1 VVEFLVRQE
10 TKRTNQSD
18 KQLLNTELL
27 PRRPWYRFK
36 RSIEAARSLC
46 RSNTIACFVLTVSML
61 HHEHG
66 VKTVRTGF
74 LYDLSFLSRRQQPEN
89 TMGRRP
95 ARCYRYQ
102 KNKPYIKSR
111 YCRGV
116 PESKIRIYDVGAKK
130 APVDLFPFVAHL
142 VCDEKQQISS
152 EALEACRVAINK
164 HLVKSV
170 GKDGYHIRVRAH
182 PFHVLRANK
191 MLSCAGADRLSS
203 GMRHSY
209 GKPIGVSARVDIGQI
224 LVSIRSKDASEPH
237 VIEAIRRG
245 KFKFAGRQK
254 ILKSLKW
261 GFTKYHRED
270 YVNMRRSGE
279 LAADGNIV
287 KVHYRRGLL
296 EGNALYEA
304 GQD

>member
-1 VVEFLVRQE
+1 
-10 TKRTNQSD
+10 
-18 KQLLNTELL
+18 
-27 PRRPWYRFK
+27 
-36 RSIEAARSLC
+36 
-46 RSNTIACFVLTVSML
+46 
-61 HHEHG
+61 
-66 VKTVRTGF
+66 
-74 LYDLSFLSRRQQPEN
+74 
-89 TMGRRP
+89 MGRRP

-116 PESKIRIYDVGAKK
+116 PESKIKIYDVGNKK

-152 EALEACRVAINK
+152 EALEACRVAVNK
-164 HLVKSV
+164 FLVKNV
-170 GKDGYHIRVRAH
+170 GKEGYHIRMRAH

-209 GKPIGVSARVDIGQI
+209 GKPIGVAARVDIGQI
-224 LVSIRSKDASEPH
+224 LLSVRAKDNAQKH

-254 ILKSLKW
+254 ILRSLKW
-261 GFTKYHRED
+261 GFTKYPRSE
-270 YVNMRRSGE
+270 YVALRKAGV
-279 LAADGNIV
+279 LAADGNQV
-287 KVHYRRGLL
+287 KVHNRRGAL
-296 EGNALYEA
+296 EKSVLYQTGME
-304 GQD
+304 

>member
-1 VVEFLVRQE
+1 
-10 TKRTNQSD
+10 
-18 KQLLNTELL
+18 
-27 PRRPWYRFK
+27 
-36 RSIEAARSLC
+36 
-46 RSNTIACFVLTVSML
+46 
-61 HHEHG
+61 
-66 VKTVRTGF
+66 
-74 LYDLSFLSRRQQPEN
+74 
-89 TMGRRP
+89 MGRRP

-116 PESKIRIYDVGAKK
+116 PESKIKIYDVGNKK

-164 HLVKSV
+164 YLSKNL
-170 GKDGYHIRVRAH
+170 GKDAYHIRMRAH

-209 GKPIGVSARVDIGQI
+209 GKPIGVAARVDIGQI
-224 LVSIRSKDASEPH
+224 LLSVRAKDNAEKH

-261 GFTKYHRED
+261 GFTKYPREE
-270 YVNMRRSGE
+270 YVKLRKAGV
-279 LAADGNIV
+279 LAADGNQV
-287 KVHYRRGLL
+287 KVHNRRGAL
-296 EGNALYEA
+296 EDSVLYQTGME
-304 GQD
+304 

>member
-1 VVEFLVRQE
+1 MGI
-10 TKRTNQSD
+10 N
-18 KQLLNTELL
+18 
-27 PRRPWYRFK
+27 
-36 RSIEAARSLC
+36 
-46 RSNTIACFVLTVSML
+46 
-61 HHEHG
+61 
-66 VKTVRTGF
+66 
-74 LYDLSFLSRRQQPEN
+74 
-89 TMGRRP
+89 MGRRP

-116 PESKIRIYDVGAKK
+116 PDSQIRIFDTGVKK

-152 EALEACRVAINK
+152 EALEACRIAINK
-164 HLVKSV
+164 HLTKNI
-170 GKDGYHIRVRAH
+170 GKDNYHIRVRAH

-209 GKPIGVSARVDIGQI
+209 GKPIGVAARVDIGQV
-224 LVSIRSKDASEPH
+224 LLSVRSKDQFEAH

-261 GFTKYHRED
+261 GFTQFTRDE
-270 YVNMRRSGE
+270 YVRLRKCNE

-287 KVHYRRGLL
+287 KVHNRRGKL
-296 EGNALYEA
+296 EKSALFLA
-304 GQD
+304 GAE

>member
-1 VVEFLVRQE
+1 
-10 TKRTNQSD
+10 
-18 KQLLNTELL
+18 
-27 PRRPWYRFK
+27 
-36 RSIEAARSLC
+36 
-46 RSNTIACFVLTVSML
+46 
-61 HHEHG
+61 
-66 VKTVRTGF
+66 
-74 LYDLSFLSRRQQPEN
+74 
-89 TMGRRP
+89 MGRRP

-116 PESKIRIYDVGAKK
+116 PDSKIRIFDVGAKK

-164 HLVKSV
+164 HLTTTI
-170 GKDGYHIRVRAH
+170 GKDAYHIKIRAH

-209 GKPIGVSARVDIGQI
+209 GKPIGVAARVDIGQI
-224 LVSIRSKDASEPH
+224 LLSVRSKDVHEPH

-261 GFTKYHRED
+261 GFTKYPRED
-270 YVNMRRSGE
+270 YVKMRRNGE

-287 KVHYRRGLL
+287 KVHNRRGPL
-296 EGNALYEA
+296 EESALFQA
-304 GQD
+304 GQE

>member
-1 VVEFLVRQE
+1 
-10 TKRTNQSD
+10 
-18 KQLLNTELL
+18 
-27 PRRPWYRFK
+27 
-36 RSIEAARSLC
+36 
-46 RSNTIACFVLTVSML
+46 
-61 HHEHG
+61 
-66 VKTVRTGF
+66 
-74 LYDLSFLSRRQQPEN
+74 
-89 TMGRRP
+89 MGRRP

-111 YCRGV
+111 FCRGV
-116 PESKIRIYDVGAKK
+116 PDSKIRIFDTGAKK
-130 APVDLFPFVAHL
+130 APVDLFPAVAHL

-164 HLVKSV
+164 HLTNNV
-170 GKDGYHIRVRAH
+170 GKDNYHIRIRAH

-224 LVSIRSKDASEPH
+224 LLSVRSKDAHMVH

-261 GFTKYHRED
+261 GFTKYPRTE
-270 YVNMRRSGE
+270 YVEKRRNGE
-279 LAADGNIV
+279 LSADGNIV
-287 KVHYRRGLL
+287 KVHTRRGLL
-296 EGNALYEA
+296 EKSALYLA
-304 GQD
+304 GQE

>member
-1 VVEFLVRQE
+1 
-10 TKRTNQSD
+10 
-18 KQLLNTELL
+18 
-27 PRRPWYRFK
+27 
-36 RSIEAARSLC
+36 
-46 RSNTIACFVLTVSML
+46 
-61 HHEHG
+61 
-66 VKTVRTGF
+66 
-74 LYDLSFLSRRQQPEN
+74 
-89 TMGRRP
+89 MGRRP

-116 PESKIRIYDVGAKK
+116 PESKIKIYDVGNKK
-130 APVDLFPFVAHL
+130 ASVDLFPFVAHL

-164 HLVKSV
+164 YLSKNI
-170 GKDGYHIRVRAH
+170 GKDAYHIRMRAH

-209 GKPIGVSARVDIGQI
+209 GKPIGVAARVDIGQI
-224 LVSIRSKDASEPH
+224 LLSVRSKDAAEKH

-261 GFTKYHRED
+261 GFTKFPREE
-270 YVNMRRSGE
+270 YVALRKAGV
-279 LAADGNIV
+279 LAADGNQV
-287 KVHYRRGLL
+287 KVHNRRGAL
-296 EGNALYEA
+296 EKSVLYQTGME
-304 GQD
+304 

>member
-1 VVEFLVRQE
+1 
-10 TKRTNQSD
+10 
-18 KQLLNTELL
+18 
-27 PRRPWYRFK
+27 
-36 RSIEAARSLC
+36 
-46 RSNTIACFVLTVSML
+46 
-61 HHEHG
+61 
-66 VKTVRTGF
+66 
-74 LYDLSFLSRRQQPEN
+74 
-89 TMGRRP
+89 MGRRP

-116 PESKIRIYDVGAKK
+116 PESKIRIYDVGNK
-130 APVDLFPFVAHL
+130 AANVDLFPYVAHL

-164 HLVKSV
+164 YLGKHI
-170 GKDGYHIRVRAH
+170 GKDNYHIRMRAH

-209 GKPIGVSARVDIGQI
+209 GKPIGVSARVSIGQI
-224 LVSIRSKDASEPH
+224 LLSVRAKDQHEKF

-261 GFTKYHRED
+261 GFTKYPREE
-270 YVNMRRSGE
+270 YVALRKAGV

-287 KVHYRRGLL
+287 KVHNRRGPL
-296 EGNALYEA
+296 EQSVLYQA
-304 GQD
+304 GQE

>member
-1 VVEFLVRQE
+1 
-10 TKRTNQSD
+10 
-18 KQLLNTELL
+18 
-27 PRRPWYRFK
+27 
-36 RSIEAARSLC
+36 
-46 RSNTIACFVLTVSML
+46 
-61 HHEHG
+61 
-66 VKTVRTGF
+66 
-74 LYDLSFLSRRQQPEN
+74 
-89 TMGRRP
+89 MGRRP

-130 APVDLFPFVAHL
+130 APVDQFPFVAHL

-164 HLVKSV
+164 HLTKSI
-170 GKDGYHIRVRAH
+170 GKDSYHIRIRAH

-209 GKPIGVSARVDIGQI
+209 GKPIGVAARVDIGQI
-224 LVSIRSKDASEPH
+224 LLSVRAKDTSEAH

-261 GFTKYHRED
+261 GFTQYPREQ
-270 YVNMRRSGE
+270 YVEMRRSGE
-279 LAADGNIV
+279 LSADGNIV
-287 KVHYRRGLL
+287 KIHNRRGRL
-296 EGNALYEA
+296 EKSALFLA
-304 GQD
+304 GQE

>member
-1 VVEFLVRQE
+1 
-10 TKRTNQSD
+10 
-18 KQLLNTELL
+18 
-27 PRRPWYRFK
+27 
-36 RSIEAARSLC
+36 
-46 RSNTIACFVLTVSML
+46 
-61 HHEHG
+61 
-66 VKTVRTGF
+66 
-74 LYDLSFLSRRQQPEN
+74 
-89 TMGRRP
+89 MGRRP

-116 PESKIRIYDVGAKK
+116 PESKIRIYDVGHKK
-130 APVDLFPFVAHL
+130 AAVDLFPFVAHL

-164 HLVKSV
+164 YLTKHV
-170 GKDGYHIRVRAH
+170 GKEAYHIRMRAH

-209 GKPIGVSARVDIGQI
+209 GKPIGVAARVDIGQI
-224 LVSIRSKDASEPH
+224 LLSVRAKDAHEKF

-261 GFTKYHRED
+261 GFTKYPREE
-270 YVNMRRSGE
+270 YVRLRKAGD
-279 LAADGNIV
+279 LAADGNMV
-287 KVHYRRGLL
+287 KVHNRRGRL
-296 EGNALYEA
+296 EKSALYQA

>member
-1 VVEFLVRQE
+1 
-10 TKRTNQSD
+10 
-18 KQLLNTELL
+18 
-27 PRRPWYRFK
+27 
-36 RSIEAARSLC
+36 
-46 RSNTIACFVLTVSML
+46 
-61 HHEHG
+61 
-66 VKTVRTGF
+66 
-74 LYDLSFLSRRQQPEN
+74 
-89 TMGRRP
+89 MGRRP

-116 PESKIRIYDVGAKK
+116 PESKIRIYDVGNK
-130 APVDLFPFVAHL
+130 AASVDLFPFVAHL

-164 HLVKSV
+164 YLTKNI
-170 GKDGYHIRVRAH
+170 GKDSYHIRVRAH

-209 GKPIGVSARVDIGQI
+209 GKPIGVAARVNIGQI
-224 LVSIRSKDASEPH
+224 LVSVRAKDSHEKF

-261 GFTKYHRED
+261 GFTKYPREE
-270 YVNMRRSGE
+270 YVAKRRSGE
-279 LAADGNIV
+279 LSADGNQV
-287 KVHYRRGLL
+287 KVHNRRGRL
-296 EGNALYEA
+296 EDSVLYQTGME
-304 GQD
+304 

>member
-1 VVEFLVRQE
+1 
-10 TKRTNQSD
+10 
-18 KQLLNTELL
+18 
-27 PRRPWYRFK
+27 
-36 RSIEAARSLC
+36 
-46 RSNTIACFVLTVSML
+46 
-61 HHEHG
+61 
-66 VKTVRTGF
+66 
-74 LYDLSFLSRRQQPEN
+74 
-89 TMGRRP
+89 MGRRP

-152 EALEACRVAINK
+152 EALEAARVAINK
-164 HLVKSV
+164 YLTKHI
-170 GKDGYHIRVRAH
+170 GKDAYHIKMRAH
-182 PFHVLRANK
+182 PYHVLRANK

-209 GKPIGVSARVDIGQI
+209 GKPIGVAARVDIGQI
-224 LVSIRSKDASEPH
+224 LLSVRAKDSHEKY

-254 ILKSLKW
+254 ILKSLNW
-261 GFTKYHRED
+261 GFTKYPRQT
-270 YVNMRRSGE
+270 YVQMRKSGE
-279 LAADGNIV
+279 LSTEGNIV
-287 KVHYRRGLL
+287 KVHNRRGPL
-296 EGNALYEA
+296 EKSALYQS
-304 GQD
+304 GQE

>member
-1 VVEFLVRQE
+1 
-10 TKRTNQSD
+10 
-18 KQLLNTELL
+18 
-27 PRRPWYRFK
+27 
-36 RSIEAARSLC
+36 
-46 RSNTIACFVLTVSML
+46 
-61 HHEHG
+61 
-66 VKTVRTGF
+66 
-74 LYDLSFLSRRQQPEN
+74 
-89 TMGRRP
+89 MGRRP

-152 EALEACRVAINK
+152 EALEAARVAINK
-164 HLVKSV
+164 YLTKHI
-170 GKDGYHIRVRAH
+170 GKDAYHIKMRAH
-182 PFHVLRANK
+182 PYHVLRANK

-209 GKPIGVSARVDIGQI
+209 GKPIGVAARVDIGQI
-224 LVSIRSKDASEPH
+224 LLSVRAKDSHEKY

-254 ILKSLKW
+254 ILKSLNW
-261 GFTKYHRED
+261 GFTKYPRQT
-270 YVNMRRSGE
+270 YVEMRKSGE
-279 LAADGNIV
+279 LSTEGNIV
-287 KVHYRRGLL
+287 KVHNRRGPL
-296 EGNALYEA
+296 EKSALYQS
-304 GQD
+304 GQE

>member
-1 VVEFLVRQE
+1 
-10 TKRTNQSD
+10 
-18 KQLLNTELL
+18 
-27 PRRPWYRFK
+27 
-36 RSIEAARSLC
+36 
-46 RSNTIACFVLTVSML
+46 M
-61 HHEHG
+61 G
-66 VKTVRTGF
+66 
-74 LYDLSFLSRRQQPEN
+74 
-89 TMGRRP
+89 MGRRP

-116 PESKIRIYDVGAKK
+116 PESKIRIYDVGNKK
-130 APVDLFPFVAHL
+130 ANVDLFPFVAHL

-152 EALEACRVAINK
+152 EALEAARVAINK
-164 HLVKSV
+164 YLTKFI
-170 GKDGYHIRVRAH
+170 GKDGYHIKMRAH

-209 GKPIGVSARVDIGQI
+209 GKPIGVAARVDIGQI
-224 LVSIRSKDASEPH
+224 LLSVRAKDVNDSH

-254 ILKSLKW
+254 ILKSARW
-261 GFTKYHRED
+261 GFTKYPREV
-270 YVNMRRSGE
+270 YVEKRRSGE
-279 LAADGNIV
+279 LSCDGNIV
-287 KVHYRRGLL
+287 KVNSRRGPLAKS
-296 EGNALYEA
+296 ALYLA

>member
-1 VVEFLVRQE
+1 
-10 TKRTNQSD
+10 
-18 KQLLNTELL
+18 
-27 PRRPWYRFK
+27 
-36 RSIEAARSLC
+36 
-46 RSNTIACFVLTVSML
+46 
-61 HHEHG
+61 
-66 VKTVRTGF
+66 
-74 LYDLSFLSRRQQPEN
+74 
-89 TMGRRP
+89 MGRRP

-116 PESKIRIYDVGAKK
+116 PESKIRIFDVGAKK

-142 VCDEKQQISS
+142 VSDEKAQVSS
-152 EALEACRVAINK
+152 EALEAARVAINK
-164 HLVKSV
+164 HLTKTI
-170 GKDGYHIRVRAH
+170 GKEAYHIKIRAH
-182 PFHVLRANK
+182 PYHVLRANT

-209 GKPIGVSARVDIGQI
+209 GKPIGVAARVDIGQVLI
-224 LVSIRSKDASEPH
+224 SVRAKDSAEGN

-261 GFTKYHRED
+261 GFTKYPRET

-279 LAADGNIV
+279 LSADGSIV
-287 KVHYRRGLL
+287 KVHTRRGPLAKS
-296 EGNALYEA
+296 ALYQA
-304 GQD
+304 GQE

>member
-1 VVEFLVRQE
+1 
-10 TKRTNQSD
+10 
-18 KQLLNTELL
+18 
-27 PRRPWYRFK
+27 
-36 RSIEAARSLC
+36 
-46 RSNTIACFVLTVSML
+46 
-61 HHEHG
+61 
-66 VKTVRTGF
+66 
-74 LYDLSFLSRRQQPEN
+74 
-89 TMGRRP
+89 MGRRP

-111 YCRGV
+111 FCRGV
-116 PESKIRIYDVGAKK
+116 PDSKIRIFDSGNKK
-130 APVDLFPFVAHL
+130 APVDQFPFVAHL

-164 HLVKSV
+164 HLTKNI
-170 GKDGYHIRVRAH
+170 GKDNYHIRIRAH

-209 GKPIGVSARVDIGQI
+209 GKPIGVSARVDIGQV
-224 LVSIRSKDASEPH
+224 LLSVRSKDNAEAH

-261 GFTKYHRED
+261 GFTAYPREE
-270 YVNMRRSGE
+270 YVAKRRSGE
-279 LAADGNIV
+279 LSADGNIV
-287 KVHYRRGLL
+287 KVHTRRGLL
-296 EGNALYEA
+296 EKSALFLA

>member
-1 VVEFLVRQE
+1 
-10 TKRTNQSD
+10 
-18 KQLLNTELL
+18 
-27 PRRPWYRFK
+27 
-36 RSIEAARSLC
+36 
-46 RSNTIACFVLTVSML
+46 
-61 HHEHG
+61 
-66 VKTVRTGF
+66 
-74 LYDLSFLSRRQQPEN
+74 
-89 TMGRRP
+89 MGRRP

-116 PESKIRIYDVGAKK
+116 PESKIRIYDVGNK
-130 APVDLFPFVAHL
+130 AAHVDLFPFVAHL

-164 HLVKSV
+164 YLTKHI
-170 GKDGYHIRVRAH
+170 GKEAYHIRMRAH

-209 GKPIGVSARVDIGQI
+209 GKPIGVAARVDIGQI
-224 LVSIRSKDASEPH
+224 LLSVRAKDAHEKF

-261 GFTKYHRED
+261 GFTKYPRED
-270 YVNMRRSGE
+270 YVRLRKAGD

-287 KVHYRRGLL
+287 KVHNRRGLL
-296 EGNALYEA
+296 EDSALYQA
-304 GQD
+304 GQE

>member
-1 VVEFLVRQE
+1 
-10 TKRTNQSD
+10 
-18 KQLLNTELL
+18 
-27 PRRPWYRFK
+27 
-36 RSIEAARSLC
+36 
-46 RSNTIACFVLTVSML
+46 
-61 HHEHG
+61 
-66 VKTVRTGF
+66 
-74 LYDLSFLSRRQQPEN
+74 
-89 TMGRRP
+89 MGRRP

-116 PESKIRIYDVGAKK
+116 PESKIKIYDVGNKLAS
-130 APVDLFPFVAHL
+130 VDLFPFVAHL

-164 HLVKSV
+164 YLVKNI
-170 GKDGYHIRVRAH
+170 GKEGYHIRMRAH

-209 GKPIGVSARVDIGQI
+209 GKPIGVAARVDIGQI
-224 LVSIRSKDASEPH
+224 LLSVRSKDSNEKH

-261 GFTKYHRED
+261 GFTKYPREE
-270 YVNMRRSGE
+270 YVALRKAGV
-279 LAADGNIV
+279 LAADGNQV
-287 KVHYRRGLL
+287 KVHNRRGKL
-296 EGNALYEA
+296 ENSVLYQTGME
-304 GQD
+304 

>member
-1 VVEFLVRQE
+1 
-10 TKRTNQSD
+10 
-18 KQLLNTELL
+18 
-27 PRRPWYRFK
+27 
-36 RSIEAARSLC
+36 
-46 RSNTIACFVLTVSML
+46 
-61 HHEHG
+61 
-66 VKTVRTGF
+66 
-74 LYDLSFLSRRQQPEN
+74 
-89 TMGRRP
+89 MG
-95 ARCYRYQ
+95 

-116 PESKIRIYDVGAKK
+116 PESKIKIYDVGNKK
-130 APVDLFPFVAHL
+130 ASVDLFPFVAHL

-164 HLVKSV
+164 YLSKNI
-170 GKDGYHIRVRAH
+170 GKEAYHIRMRAH

-209 GKPIGVSARVDIGQI
+209 GKPIGVAARVNIGQI
-224 LVSIRSKDASEPH
+224 LLSVRCKDTHEKFA
-237 VIEAIRRG
+237 VEAIRRG

-261 GFTKYHRED
+261 GFTKYPREE
-270 YVNMRRSGE
+270 YVALRKAGVLS
-279 LAADGNIV
+279 ADGNQV
-287 KVHYRRGLL
+287 KVHNRRGKL
-296 EGNALYEA
+296 EDSALYQA

>member
-1 VVEFLVRQE
+1 MNAKGDRA
-10 TKRTNQSD
+10 
-18 KQLLNTELL
+18 
-27 PRRPWYRFK
+27 PRRSAVATKALSFILPLDLTL
-36 RSIEAARSLC
+36 ARSKVHC
-46 RSNTIACFVLTVSML
+46 TACADLLDCCVWSFFLT
-61 HHEHG
+61 
-66 VKTVRTGF
+66 
-74 LYDLSFLSRRQQPEN
+74 FLSIVISPACEI
-89 TMGRRP
+89 MGRRP
-95 ARCYRYQ
+95 SRCYRYQ

-116 PESKIRIYDVGAKK
+116 PESKIRIFDVGAKK

-152 EALEACRVAINK
+152 EALEACRVAVNK
-164 HLVKSV
+164 HLVKNI
-170 GKDGYHIRVRAH
+170 GKDNFHIRIRAH

-209 GKPIGVSARVDIGQI
+209 GKPTGVAARVDIGQV
-224 LVSIRSKDASEPH
+224 LLSVRSKDANESH

-261 GFTKYHRED
+261 GFTRYPRET
-270 YVNMRRSGE
+270 YVQMRRSGE
-279 LAADGNIV
+279 LSADGNIV
-287 KVHYRRGLL
+287 KVHNRRGPLAKS
-296 EGNALYEA
+296 ALYQA
-304 GQD
+304 GQE